1 MPVGDDAIAAP
12 TAALIYQFRECV
24 YSTNPLE
31 WLTSNNQNLL
41 GVKGLKALSSV
52 DAVELA
58 NHNRLLV

>member
-1 MPVGDDAIAAP
+1 
-12 TAALIYQFRECV
+12 

-41 GVKGLKALSSV
+41 GVKGLKALTSV